1 MLLHRS
7 QYPES
12 SLVSFVV
19 VVIDI
24 VFDHSYKLFA
34 AVEALAI
41 ITFSL
46 QDPPES
52 FHWSIVDALRYSGH
66 TLSHAGI
73 FQFGMECPVGVLESS
88 VAVAKGSS
96 SRISAH
102 CLVESS
108 EHQRIVIMV
117 TDHI

>member
-1 MLLHRS
+1 MFLDWGQHS
-7 QYPES
+7 ES
-12 SLVSFVV
+12 SLVSFIVV
-19 VVIDI
+19 VVDI

-46 QDPPES
+46 QDPPKS

-96 SRISAH
+96 SRISGY
-102 CLVESS
+102 CLIERS
-108 EHQRIVIMV
+108 EHQRIVIAV